1 MATRRTGSRPI
12 VVDGVAYRWRIRRRA
27 TQCQAD
33 YGRGKLHVAVEL
45 AERPGAVLVLVT
57 DRPHPRDWSTE
68 VAVPVTPSDV
78 AEWVRLAIRRG
89 WIASE
94 GGPQF
99 HLDISRSPVGRI
111 GLRPRAEPGR

>member
-27 TQCQAD
+27 TYCQAD
-33 YGRGKLHVAVEL
+33 YGSGKLHVAVEL
-45 AERPGAVLVLVT
+45 ADRPGAVLVLVT

-78 AEWVRLAIRRG
+78 AGLVRLAIRSG
-89 WIASE
+89 WIPSE
-94 GGPQF
+94 PGPQF
-99 HLDISRSPVGRI
+99 HLDLNRSRVGRT
-111 GLRPRAEPGR
+111 G